1 MKWCSSIWLSFCQNS
16 SKVKSWRTNELSQGL
31 IYRRGA
37 NLSEWLETSTQI
49 SDSSNRCFVFLSL
62 QLLFL
67 RFLSFFFNF
76 WVLGN
81 RKYYGSHLFFGD
93 LNADRKC
100 SFKHK
105 ACCFRIISKRG
116 CWKWPFSDSES
127 RWEKVGRLNGKL
139 DADRDSKERERANM
153 QRLPPLSTC
162 SPNSIFSPNS
172 FPFSGGSRAESTF
185 PFSFPAQISTV
196 HHFLVL
202 STPLTRSENLDWKT
216 FIIFLPLTSY
226 PIYSGILF

>member
-1 MKWCSSIWLSFCQNS
+1 MNYLRGLYIDGVPIW
-16 SKVKSWRTNELSQGL
+16 
-31 IYRRGA
+31 A
-37 NLSEWLETSTQI
+37 NDWK
-49 SDSSNRCFVFLSL
+49 L
-62 QLLFL
+62 QLKSRTHQTDVLFSF
-67 RFLSFFFNF
+67 RFNYYFSGFFLSFSIFGF
-76 WVLGN
+76 WEIEN
-81 RKYYGSHLFFGD
+81 IMAPICFFGD

-172 FPFSGGSRAESTF
+172 FPFSGGSRAESAF
-185 PFSFPAQISTV
+185 PFSFPAQISTA

-216 FIIFLPLTSY
+216 FVIFLPLTSY